1 MALFQKLKKRKQPL
15 LRTYTEE
22 APADSF
28 ISVKTA
34 PDGTFLVL
42 AMLLQA
48 IGIIMCFSASSAY
61 AESSGGSSF
70 NFLLGQLKFLAIGIA
85 VVVFLLIF
93 ATPKR
98 VRIIAIL
105 TYGVALLLLV
115 AVLIIGT
122 AEGVAKRW
130 ILIGGISI
138 QPSEIAKTGLIL
150 ILSLYM
156 SRYEEEINV
165 GKFNKK
171 KLIHG
176 FIIPG
181 IFVAVVLGLV
191 ALEKHISGLI
201 IICVISAVMMFLG
214 GTSFPL
220 LAGLGAAAAAA
231 VWVLINFTG
240 YSSARIDSW
249 LHRGADVL
257 GNDWQSTQ
265 GLYAIGTG
273 GLFGLGIGQSRLKYG
288 YVSQPQNDFVFTVV
302 CEELGFF
309 GALTILLLF
318 LALIGRGF
326 SLAAHAGDKFSS
338 LAIFGLTF
346 KLAVHVLFNVAV
358 VTGLFPNTGI
368 SLPFF
373 SSGGSATIM
382 QLVDIGLIL
391 ALSRYSTQKR

>member
-28 ISVKTA
+28 ISVKTG

-48 IGIIMCFSASSAY
+48 LGIIMCFSASSAY
-61 AESSGGSSF
+61 AESSEGSSF
-70 NFLLGQLKFLAIGIA
+70 SFLITQLKFLAIGIA
-85 VVVFLLIF
+85 AVVFLLIF
-93 ATPKR
+93 ATPQR
-98 VRIIAIL
+98 VRIIGII

-115 AVLIIGT
+115 AVLIIGVT
-122 AEGVAKRW
+122 GGGAKRW
-130 ILIGGISI
+130 IQVGGISV

-176 FIIPG
+176 FLIPG
-181 IFVAVVLGLV
+181 AFVAAVLILVVF
-191 ALEKHISGLI
+191 EKHISGLI
-201 IICVISAVMMFLG
+201 IICVISAAMMFLG
-214 GTSFPL
+214 GTSFPI

-257 GNDWQSTQ
+257 GSDWQSTQ